1 MHYVELREREI
12 TCKQQNYSFLS
23 KKYVSQALY
32 KTLQTTK
39 MNFEKL
45 LGYDEP
51 TTASRFNLLE
61 VCPCMSPFVIAV
73 LFILSS
79 YVWAFIFICHSIYTT
94 APLKD
99 MVSISVKG
107 KNK

>member
-1 MHYVELREREI
+1 
-12 TCKQQNYSFLS
+12 
-23 KKYVSQALY
+23 
-32 KTLQTTK
+32 

-79 YVWAFIFICHSIYTT
+79 YVLSVYFYLSLNLYHSSF
-94 APLKD
+94 KRH
-99 MVSISVKG
+99 G
-107 KNK
+107 KYLSERKK

>member
-79 YVWAFIFICHSIYTT
+79 YVLSGYFYMS
-94 APLKD
+94 LN
-99 MVSISVKG
+99 S
-107 KNK
+107 